1 LGAGVVGYGMR
12 KYDFEPAPL
21 VVGLVL
27 GPFMERSLRQTL
39 IISRGNLS
47 GLWESSLCV
56 IMWAI
61 ILIAV
66 ILPFVTHV
74 VKRKVR
80 PPEK

>member
-1 LGAGVVGYGMR
+1 
-12 KYDFEPAPL
+12 
-21 VVGLVL
+21 
-27 GPFMERSLRQTL
+27 MERSLRQTL

-66 ILPFVTHV
+66 ILPFVTSAA
-74 VKRKVR
+74 KRKTK
-80 PPEK
+80 PPAE